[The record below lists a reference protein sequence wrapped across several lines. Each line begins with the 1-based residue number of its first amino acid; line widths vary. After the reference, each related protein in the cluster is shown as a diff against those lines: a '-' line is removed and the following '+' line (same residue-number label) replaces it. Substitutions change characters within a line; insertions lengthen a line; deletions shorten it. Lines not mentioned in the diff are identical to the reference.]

1 MDVYVIT
8 TRQDYSTA
16 GDGTGLTASGPIT
29 GVEGVYASKP
39 YFDKLA
45 EVCISMEEGAV
56 SVLKDGGADTS
67 HLSVSIEVDNN
78 WIRKSVLTC
87 GNTVITTTVELTK
100 CELKGRQMV
109 WLDGGA
115 KFTEGAE

>member
-8 TRQDYSTA
+8 TRQDHATA
-16 GDGTGLTASGPIT
+16 DDAPGLPASGSIT

-45 EVCISMEEGAV
+45 AVCISMEEGAV
-56 SVLKDGGADTS
+56 AALKEGGVDTS
-67 HLSVSIEVDNN
+67 SVSVSVEVDND
-78 WIRKSVLTC
+78 WIRKSVTTC

-100 CELKGRQMV
+100 CELKDRQV
-109 WLDGGA
+109 IWLDGGA
-115 KFTEGAE
+115 KFTEGA

>member
-16 GDGTGLTASGPIT
+16 GGAGSPAPGPIT

-39 YFDKLA
+39 HFDKLA

-67 HLSVSIEVDNN
+67 RLSVSVEVDNN

-87 GNTVITTTVELTK
+87 GNTVITTTVELIK